1 MKDFLNK
8 IISLVLVVIFIASSG
23 SCYVD
28 NSKKVYAD
36 ETDLSKTVVSIQY
49 ISNNKWKIIENTHGS
64 YIHSVYNRDW
74 YFNYNIRSL
83 LEVGDVLVVNY
94 NDDTK
99 KEYSFDGERTFRS
112 AGGEQIDYYDVKF
125 DSTQDKEHWVVNG
138 LYEVTIQYEGAKT
151 SRYLTIVAD
160 SVTDIEFE
168 LANPIVIEENT
179 GGEIQNDF
187 YYYFFDYSFIKREG
201 NKYVFHFLSGKEKEY
216 IYDSS
221 KEGFFDESGS
231 RLNGM
236 LYYHDA
242 VPNQNEEHWVA
253 GETYKFEFIA
263 HEHIF
268 ELPVTISAAK
278 QGEVESTTEA
288 DIPKETTAIETTTEA
303 DISKETTAIETTTEA
318 DIQKETTAIETTTEA
333 DIQKETTAVKTTTEA
348 TTANEIVI
356 ESVQKPTLK
365 SATKKK
371 NKAKI
376 TLALGK
382 KINGIKGYEI
392 RFYKSKNAAKKNKN
406 ALAKITVAS
415 RMKNIKVSVK
425 KIRKRKN
432 MFVRVR
438 GYKTVNGIRIYSNW
452 SNIKKV
458 ETKTALY

>member
-49 ISNNKWKIIENTHGS
+49 ISNNKWEIIENTHGS

-151 SRYLTIVAD
+151 SRYLTIVED

-187 YYYFFDYSFIKREG
+187 YYYFFDYSFIKSEG
-201 NKYVFHFLSGKEKEY
+201 NKFVFHFISGKENEY

-221 KEGFFDESGS
+221 KEGFFDESGN

-236 LYYHDA
+236 LIYHDA
-242 VPNQNEEHWVA
+242 IPNQYEEHWVA
-253 GETYKFEFIA
+253 GGTYKFEFVA
-263 HEHIF
+263 HDCIF
-268 ELPVTISAAK
+268 EIPVTISVAT
-278 QGEVESTTEA
+278 QGEVENTTEADISKETTAIETTTEA
-288 DIPKETTAIETTTEA
+288 DIPKETTAIETTSEA

-318 DIQKETTAIETTTEA
+318 DIQKETTV
-333 DIQKETTAVKTTTEA
+333 VKTTTEA
-348 TTANEIVI
+348 TTANEKVI

-406 ALAKITVAS
+406 ALAKITVVGG
-415 RMKNIKVSVK
+415 MKNIKVSVK

-438 GYKTVNGIRIYSNW
+438 GYKTVNGIRIYSKW
-452 SNIKKV
+452 SNIKKLEV
-458 ETKTALY
+458 KKK